1 MEDELKIEL
10 GSGTDT
16 DRANKL
22 VPLLDAQE
30 LTILEEEE
38 TGEEPHVESP
48 KKQKKF
54 DVIWKKMKDLTQ
66 AAIDLVSKFPID
78 EDLSMKPLFSDIVP
92 FIQSMNNKQKT
103 GNSLLLAMND
113 VVTYDII
120 NKIAPVTDHSPELT
134 EEQEQELEKE
144 EEDKA
149 IKEKDDIEEAAKR
162 AIILMDTAA
171 NNSEVVDSMI
181 SKPVSLEATGGSII
195 HKKTYKK
202 KYKKTH
208 KKKPHRN
215 INKKT
220 IKKKYKNINK
230 KINKNT
236 IKKNKFRV
244 K

>member
-1 MEDELKIEL
+1 
-10 GSGTDT
+10 
-16 DRANKL
+16 
-22 VPLLDAQE
+22 
-30 LTILEEEE
+30 
-38 TGEEPHVESP
+38 
-48 KKQKKF
+48 
-54 DVIWKKMKDLTQ
+54 
-66 AAIDLVSKFPID
+66 
-78 EDLSMKPLFSDIVP
+78 
-92 FIQSMNNKQKT
+92 
-103 GNSLLLAMND
+103 MND

-181 SKPVSLEATGGSII
+181 SKTVSLEATGGSII

-208 KKKPHRN
+208 KKKPHRK

-220 IKKKYKNINK
+220 IKKKYKKINK